1 MEAPSGLGCW
11 TMKITSILGAA
22 VAGVIVAAGVALAGN
37 FSSNHNGDFFAPG
50 THQFYMWCAGAPDY
64 MATQSGSSATD
75 AQMRLYEKSKKEGK
89 STCWPVW
96 QGRVAG

>member
-22 VAGVIVAAGVALAGN
+22 VAALIVAAGMALAGN

-50 THQFYMWCAGAPDY
+50 THQFYVWCAGAADY
-64 MATQSGSSATD
+64 TATQSGSSATD

-89 STCWPVW
+89 PTCWPVW
-96 QGRVAG
+96 QGRIAG